1 MKSYI
6 KSIFAASIVALT
18 VGSCTD
24 LDVDIKSQLTEY
36 PNSEIALEAKMADV
50 YFSLRADWGRRYH
63 EVMSFSSDEFTGV
76 CFGADDYLDNYNYA
90 NPSLHRS
97 SPDDACVGHWTN
109 AASGITKCNDIIM
122 ELGGEDAEAAA
133 PALAMRAFYHF
144 ILMDSYGDVPLL
156 DHKPDVDEV
165 VERAPRADVARFIE
179 SDLLKA
185 IPNLSEANDASTYGK
200 PNRWMAEALLVKL
213 YINWA
218 VYTCG
223 DITKYTPS
231 ITNEKLNDCIAH
243 CDNIINSGIFNLD
256 DGYRVKFMPE
266 NGVHIKD
273 FIYAMPYDA
282 VTAQGMTY
290 GRFETWRKANSSK
303 DACYYGEILTK
314 SFGGIF
320 AITPEMAD
328 LFCLEGDERNEVIIG
343 GEIKMFDPV
352 TREKT
357 ETPWL
362 YNGEPVVL
370 SKEIELVSPSIELM
384 VSKDVHG
391 WSQGYRSVKWWIS
404 AADYNN
410 HNRNQSNDVPIFRY
424 ADVLLTKAEA
434 ILRGGSATNGDT
446 AASLMNQVRACAG
459 APSVSGTPTLQDLL
473 DERGRELFSENWRR
487 NDLIRYGNFEDDW
500 GWKNII
506 NPDAKTNYNAR
517 LLPVPTGIMTENTN
531 WKQNPGY

>member
-1 MKSYI
+1 MKNYI
-6 KSIFAASIVALT
+6 KNIFAASMVVLT
-18 VGSCTD
+18 AGSCTD

-50 YFSLRADWGRRYH
+50 YYSLRGPWGRRYH
-63 EVMSFSSDEFTGV
+63 EVMSFTSDEFSGV
-76 CFGADDYLDNYNYA
+76 CFGANDYLDNYNYA

-97 SPDDACVGHWTN
+97 SPDDPCVGHWGD

-122 ELGGEDAEAAA
+122 QLGGEDSPAAA

-156 DHKPDVDEV
+156 DHKPEADEAIA
-165 VERAPRADVARFIE
+165 RAPRADVARFIE

-185 IPNLSEANDASTYGK
+185 IPNLTTANDASTYGK

-213 YINWA
+213 YINWT

-231 ITNEKLNDCIAH
+231 MANEKLNDCIAH
-243 CDNIINSGIFNLD
+243 CDEIIKSGIFEVGQ
-256 DGYRVKFMPE
+256 GYRVKFMPE

-282 VTAQGMTY
+282 KTAQGMTY
-290 GRFETWRKANSSK
+290 GRFDTWRKANSSN
-303 DACYYGEILTK
+303 DACYYGEILSK

-320 AITPEMAD
+320 AINPEMSD
-328 LFCLEGDERNEVIIG
+328 LFCLEGDERNEIIMG
-343 GEIKMFDPV
+343 GEIKMYDPI

-362 YNGEPVVL
+362 YKGNPVVL
-370 SKEIELVSPSIELM
+370 NKEIELVSPTIELM
-384 VSKDVHG
+384 VEANVHG

-404 AADYNN
+404 AADYNIY
-410 HNRNQSNDVPIFRY
+410 NRNQSNDVPIFRY

-446 AASLMNQVRACAG
+446 PASLMNQVRACAG
-459 APSVSGTPTLQDLL
+459 APSVSGTPSLQDLL

-517 LLPVPTGIMTENTN
+517 ILPIPTDIMEKNTN